1 MHVDVF
7 ASDYVDA
14 SAPIERTDEHFIERH
29 ATFLKRIKEGPIGLL
44 FLGDSITRRWVD
56 VPGLWNHYF
65 ARYRPANFGVGGDV
79 TQSLLWR
86 VQHGEIDDIDPRVI
100 VLLIGTNNVPTH
112 TGADIAA
119 AIRQVVD
126 MIRMKLPETKILLL
140 AILPRGPQ
148 RQDRADANNPYY
160 MDIIHT
166 ANAEL
171 AKLDN
176 GDSIRFL
183 DMGSQFIG
191 PDGNI
196 QTAFMP
202 DQLHLV
208 EPGYKIWGEA
218 MKELLE
224 EMILTLNKCARQSG

>member
-1 MHVDVF
+1 MHIDVF

-65 ARYRPANFGVGGDV
+65 AQYQAANFGVGGDV

-119 AIRQVVD
+119 AVRKAVDIIRA
-126 MIRMKLPETKILLL
+126 KLPASKILLL

-166 ANAEL
+166 ANDEL

-183 DMGSQFIG
+183 DMGFRFIG

-196 QTAFMP
+196 ETAFMP
-202 DQLHLV
+202 DQLHLI
-208 EPGYKIWGEA
+208 EPGYKVWGEA

-224 EMILTLNKCARQSG
+224 EMMHG